1 MGYLLPREGKVE
13 LLVNSQPIELTIEDE
28 NTLGEVISGVR
39 TWLAESRLFVTDIH
53 VDEREIP
60 LEVPHSWQER
70 GLDDVDQIKIEA
82 HPQWQVDLALLDTA
96 VEELRD
102 AESASH
108 LESGA
113 QSRVLDTVRFLRH
126 LDLGM
131 VEERLEEKRDLR
143 REDIIAAGT
152 ILRSR
157 RQEIADPWNEALNTA
172 PLIEKTLPEVEE
184 VAVLLQTGRDSEA
197 MSVLIRFVELVSRL
211 LRLFGHL
218 TYSREHD
225 PGEKISSE
233 GASLPEVTDKLNTTL
248 RELLEAFANQDSV
261 LIGDLLEY
269 EVTGQVRELL
279 TFLQE
284 HRQS

>member
-1 MGYLLPREGKVE
+1 ME
-13 LLVNSQPIELTIEDE
+13 LLVNSQPIELTLEDE
-28 NTLGEVISGVR
+28 STLGEVISGVR
-39 TWLAESRLFVTDIH
+39 TWLAESRLFVTDIS
-53 VDEREIP
+53 VDEREIS
-60 LEVPHSWQER
+60 LELPHAWEER
-70 GLDDVDQIKIEA
+70 GIEDVDRIMIEA

-96 VEELRD
+96 VEELHD

-108 LESGA
+108 LEPKA
-113 QSRVLDTVRFLRH
+113 QSRILETVRFLRH

-131 VEERLEEKRDLR
+131 VAERLEQKQDLG
-143 REDIIAAGT
+143 REDILAAGT

-157 RQEIADPWNEALNTA
+157 RQEIADPWNEALSTA
-172 PLIEKTLPEVEE
+172 ALIEKTLPDVEE

-197 MSVLIRFVELVSRL
+197 MTVLIRFVELVSRL

-218 TYSREHD
+218 TYSKEHD
-225 PGEKISSE
+225 PGEKISVE

-279 TFLQE
+279 SFLEE

>member
-1 MGYLLPREGKVE
+1 ME
-13 LLVNSQPIELTIEDE
+13 LLVNSQPIELTLEDE
-28 NTLGEVISGVR
+28 STLGEVISGVR
-39 TWLAESRLFVTDIH
+39 TWLAESRLFVTDIS

-60 LEVPHSWQER
+60 LELPHAWEER
-70 GLDDVDQIKIEA
+70 GIEDVDRIMIEA

-108 LESGA
+108 LEPKA
-113 QSRVLDTVRFLRH
+113 QSRILETVRFLRH

-131 VEERLEEKRDLR
+131 VAERLEQKQDLG
-143 REDIIAAGT
+143 REDILAAGT

-157 RQEIADPWNEALNTA
+157 RQEIADPWNEALSTA
-172 PLIEKTLPEVEE
+172 AMIEKTLPDVEE

-197 MSVLIRFVELVSRL
+197 MTVLIRFVELVSRL

-218 TYSREHD
+218 TYSKEHD
-225 PGEKISSE
+225 PGEKISVE

-269 EVTGQVRELL
+269 EVTDQVRELL
-279 TFLQE
+279 SFLEE
-284 HRQS
+284 HTQS